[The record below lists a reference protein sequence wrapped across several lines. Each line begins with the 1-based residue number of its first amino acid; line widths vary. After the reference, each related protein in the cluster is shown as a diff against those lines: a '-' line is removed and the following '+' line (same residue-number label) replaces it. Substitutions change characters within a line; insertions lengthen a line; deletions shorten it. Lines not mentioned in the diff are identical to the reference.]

1 MMMTENISKIDFRKD
16 HEVMDL
22 KPQFLNEPV
31 ISMDVCSPSTA
42 PRPSRSGLA
51 PPPLALSSFSS
62 SGVHRVLKSMFAW
75 CHDTRQC
82 QDVTLSNQ
90 RHLSEKMGIDEFD
103 EFTLPVPPFD
113 DDPFASLSSVDLRP
127 WRPTTPRVVS
137 ARRRR
142 RFASSSSFFF
152 PFWCLHA
159 KEGEESIYL
168 CHFSFY
174 LILACKI

>member
-113 DDPFASLSSVDLRP
+113 DDPFASLSTMDLRP
-127 WRPTTPRVVS
+127 WRPTMTMMPRVVL
-137 ARRRR
+137 ARKRR
-142 RFASSSSFFF
+142 RFASSSSSFSLFGALMPKREKNLSTYVIF
-152 PFWCLHA
+152 
-159 KEGEESIYL
+159 
-168 CHFSFY
+168 HF
-174 LILACKI
+174 I